1 MIVWVGIIREIEHL
15 ERRKI
20 MHVIST
26 SPTETDTNFV
36 EDFRRRLIDRDL
48 APATIPIFAAI
59 FTMMTNQHGSN
70 GTGM

>member
-1 MIVWVGIIREIEHL
+1 M
-15 ERRKI
+15 